1 METRHSYGFLVISS
15 AGIILNTLQIT
26 MILRERDRRHPFKIS
41 ILSLAIADLL
51 ICLGC
56 AVFSSFNLVGD
67 PELQPYLSFIY
78 VTVAPVS
85 VTCSSL
91 HLIFITLQRL
101 IAVRFP
107 LSCSRIMTTKRCVL
121 VLLMIWAIS
130 TTPIPFPG
138 KLKYLMGAAT
148 LICGV
153 VLAVAYSFIGYLLTK
168 RGNIASSA
176 AQSSQN
182 TYVLAYAI
190 TLTSVFIFCTFPLS
204 FEIITKIG
212 KRNTSNSN
220 RGVVA
225 MTFLYWLNPLMD
237 PIVYVLLKFF
247 KRGIN
252 KCSRKQGRM
261 VAFSENDRKFKC
273 QSSEGVTICSKV

>member
-1 METRHSYGFLVISS
+1 M
-15 AGIILNTLQIT
+15 
-26 MILRERDRRHPFKIS
+26 
-41 ILSLAIADLL
+41 ADLL

-56 AVFSSFNLVGD
+56 TLFSSFTLVGD
-67 PELQPYLSFIY
+67 PELQPYLNFIY

-107 LSCSRIMTTKRCVL
+107 LSCGRIMTTKRCIL
-121 VLLMIWAIS
+121 VLLMIWVIS
-130 TTPIPFPG
+130 MTPVLFPG
-138 KLKYLMGAAT
+138 KRKYLMGAAT

-168 RGNIASSA
+168 RGKIASSA

-182 TYVLAYAI
+182 MHVLAYAI
-190 TLTSVFIFCTFPLS
+190 TLTLFFILCTFPLS
-204 FEIITKIG
+204 FQIITKIG
-212 KRNTSNSN
+212 EKNTLNSN

-225 MTFLYWLNPLMD
+225 MIFLYWLNPLMD
-237 PIVYVLLKFF
+237 PMVYILLKFF
-247 KRGIN
+247 KRGIT
-252 KCSRKQGRM
+252 KCSRKQKRS
-261 VAFSENDRKFKC
+261 VAFSANDRRSKC
-273 QSSEGVTICSKV
+273 D